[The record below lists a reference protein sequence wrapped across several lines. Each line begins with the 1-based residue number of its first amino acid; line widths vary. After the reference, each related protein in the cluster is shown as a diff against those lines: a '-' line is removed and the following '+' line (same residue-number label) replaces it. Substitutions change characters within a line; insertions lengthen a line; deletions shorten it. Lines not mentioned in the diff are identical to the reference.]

1 MIYWYQRKQFTSTE
15 TEVGVK
21 INFIKGEILMKKTKI
36 LANVLATAM
45 LAGSLGIGAFAAQ
58 ADVPKGL
65 ESLGER
71 YGFSVEQNGEL
82 EGLPVYEVHGIE
94 NFEEILKL
102 ENSKGEGRAKA
113 CDHVWHYYWV
123 AKRENCY
130 KNPNNQHTL
139 KRKMQECLEC
149 GKIMNNGETVITNC
163 PSGCSRR

>member
-1 MIYWYQRKQFTSTE
+1 
-15 TEVGVK
+15 
-21 INFIKGEILMKKTKI
+21 MKKTKI

-113 CDHVWHYYWV
+113 C
-123 AKRENCY
+123 
-130 KNPNNQHTL
+130 L
-139 KRKMQECLEC
+139 
-149 GKIMNNGETVITNC
+149 
-163 PSGCSRR
+163 SRWRTSV

>member
-1 MIYWYQRKQFTSTE
+1 
-15 TEVGVK
+15 
-21 INFIKGEILMKKTKI
+21 MKKTKI

-71 YGFSVEQNGEL
+71 YGFSVKQTGEF
-82 EGLPVYEVHGIE
+82 EGLPVYEVEGIE
-94 NFEEILKL
+94 SLDKILKL
-102 ENSKGEGRAKA
+102 ENSKGEGKAKAKA
-113 CDHVWHYYWV
+113 CNHVWHYYWE
-123 AKRENCY
+123 ARRENCY

-139 KRKMQECLEC
+139 KKKMQECLEC
-149 GKIMNNGETVITNC
+149 GKVMNNGETVITNC